1 MKKKTI
7 QELRVGDQAN
17 TKVVITGDLVKQFAD
32 VSGDKNPVHL
42 DEEYAAATP
51 FESRI
56 AHGMLVGSLFSTLLG
71 TELPGEG
78 TIYLEQNLRFT
89 KPVYLGD
96 EITATVT
103 IKELVTEKNRVYLD
117 TTATNQRDE
126 VVISGSATVLAPK

>member
-7 QELRVGDQAN
+7 HELQVGDQAS
-17 TKVVITGDLVKQFAD
+17 TKVIITEDLVKQFAD

-42 DEEYAAATP
+42 DEEYASATP
-51 FESRI
+51 FKSRI

-96 EITATVT
+96 EITASVTVR
-103 IKELVTEKNRVYLD
+103 ELVTDKNRVLLD
-117 TTATNQRDE
+117 TVATNQRDE
-126 VVISGSATVLAPK
+126 VVITGTAGVLAPR